1 MGINTAIIAKKYLQL
16 FLYFGKEKREPELP
30 LFNYSTRNLHLE
42 ILMHIL
48 CLVYPFKIDVKN
60 QD

>member
-1 MGINTAIIAKKYLQL
+1 MGINTAIIAKKYLLL
-16 FLYFGKEKREPELP
+16 FLYFGKVKRETELP
-30 LFNYSTRNLHLE
+30 FLVFIRILHLG

-48 CLVYPFKIDVKN
+48 GLVYPFKIDVKN